1 MNILWKACF
10 ISCVFAKFC
19 LFIFHFFPLEEFS
32 AVKKCALPKFLYVV
46 WASIRSSLKKVSLF
60 IHLKFSCCTNFFRE
74 GWWWSDWVGKGWSYF
89 KKREKNGRNQSNTWQ
104 QHCAFWG
111 RLMEQAWW
119 KKSGLWLSPR
129 FSVPRGNDVWLFF
142 WDT

>member
-1 MNILWKACF
+1 MSMLYML
-10 ISCVFAKFC
+10 SCVC
-19 LFIFHFFPLEEFS
+19 IFHEWNFFTWRMFQS
-32 AVKKCALPKFLYVV
+32 KKLALSKSLYVI
-46 WASIRSSLKKVSLF
+46 WASILSSKKVSFF